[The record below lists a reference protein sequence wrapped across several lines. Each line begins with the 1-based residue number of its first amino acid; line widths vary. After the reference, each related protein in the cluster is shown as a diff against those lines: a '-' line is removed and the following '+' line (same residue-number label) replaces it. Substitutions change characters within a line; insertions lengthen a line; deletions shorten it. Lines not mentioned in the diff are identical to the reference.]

1 MDKFIVTADQW
12 ERLKELLTE
21 EEYSKL
27 KPLEW
32 EDFFYEFNGLIDIR
46 YEDCEPTPK
55 SDALEAIYYEI
66 YNQN

>member
-1 MDKFIVTADQW
+1 MDKFIVTAEQW
-12 ERLKELLTE
+12 ERLKGLLTE

-32 EDFFYEFNGLIDIR
+32 EDFFYEFSGFIDIR